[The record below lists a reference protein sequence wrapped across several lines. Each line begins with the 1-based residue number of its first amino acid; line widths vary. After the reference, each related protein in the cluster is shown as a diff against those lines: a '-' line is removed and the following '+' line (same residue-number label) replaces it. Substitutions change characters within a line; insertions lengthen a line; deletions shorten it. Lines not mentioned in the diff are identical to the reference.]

1 MSVYSSF
8 NLRYEVHN
16 DQDEELNG
24 IVTKLTELVEQG
36 ETLKS
41 DRATSVTRVRFHNRD
56 LIVKQFTARSV
67 WHSIKRVMRRSRANN
82 AWNASA
88 AFTEA
93 GIAVPAAL
101 MYMERRIG
109 LLRFDSFFVYQAID
123 GDSLLEVLPSVG
135 RIEQAALIEQLA
147 SLFSKLRA
155 NHLVHGDMKATNL
168 LVVGGQ
174 VVIIDLDVAGRCKH
188 LFSRAHARDQKRFLK
203 NWIGNESLSEELCEQ
218 INTP

>member
-1 MSVYSSF
+1 VPVYSSF

-24 IVTKLTELVEQG
+24 IVTQLTELVEQG

-101 MYMERRIG
+101 MYIERRIG

-123 GDSLLEVLPSVG
+123 GDSLL
-135 RIEQAALIEQLA
+135 EQLA

-218 INTP
+218 INTS